1 MINRII
7 KNIKC
12 FGLGYTFFFILQKLG
27 FKVDIPVVFMLNK
40 QHYYDSL
47 SKEKAERELCE
58 FYKNSTGKDLN
69 LSNPKTCSE
78 KLQWLKF
85 NDSTKEKAL
94 LSDKYAAAKIIEEK
108 YSGRLKT
115 VKQLGVWT
123 DANDIDFNALPDQF
137 ALKCNHGSA
146 MNILV
151 KDKSKLNIK
160 KTIKKLN
167 NWLKLDYAT
176 MNGMFE
182 NHYTY
187 IERKIIAEEFIQE
200 MDGNLHDYKFHCFNG
215 QPKFCQLI
223 GDRIPNSHHYFLS
236 FYTPDWKKTNITYN
250 NHAVYKDEFPR
261 PEKLDEMLQL
271 AREMSSPFSYVR
283 VDFYILSGKIYF
295 GELTFTPDSGIFNF
309 ENPQTDSEWG
319 EMLNLPE

>member
-1 MINRII
+1 MINKIL
-7 KNIKC
+7 KNIRR
-12 FGLGYTFFFILQKLG
+12 FGFAYTFVFLLQKLG
-27 FKVDIPVVFMLNK
+27 FKIDMPLGLALKRQRYF
-40 QHYYDSL
+40 DSL
-47 SKEKAERELCE
+47 SVAQQKKELCE
-58 FYKNSTGKDLN
+58 FYKNSTGKTLDLDE
-69 LSNPKTCSE
+69 PKAFSQ

-94 LSDKYAAAKIIEEK
+94 LSDKYEAAKIIAAK
-108 YSGRLKT
+108 YEGRIKV

-123 DANDIDFNALPDQF
+123 DANDIDFAELPNQF

-146 MNILV
+146 MNIIV

-167 NWLKLDYAT
+167 GWLRLNYAT

-182 NHYTY
+182 NHYSF
-187 IERKIIAEEFIQE
+187 IEPKIIAEEFIQE

-223 GDRIPNSHHYFLS
+223 GDRIPNSHHYYLA
-236 FYTPDWKKTNITYN
+236 FYTPDWKKTDITYN
-250 NHAVYKDEFPR
+250 NHAVYQKDFEKPQ
-261 PEKLDEMLQL
+261 KLDQMLQL
-271 AREMSSPFSYVR
+271 AKEMSAPFSYVR
-283 VDFYILSGKIYF
+283 VDFYLLNGNIYF

-309 ENPQTDSEWG
+309 NDSKTDLEWG
-319 EMLNLPE
+319 QMLKI